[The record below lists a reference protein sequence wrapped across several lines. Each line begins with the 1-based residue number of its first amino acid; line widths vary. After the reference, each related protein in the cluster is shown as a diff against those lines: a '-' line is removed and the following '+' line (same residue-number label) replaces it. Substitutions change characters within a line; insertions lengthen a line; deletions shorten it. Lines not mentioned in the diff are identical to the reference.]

1 MTDSSNDSL
10 RQNPNG
16 DSPKVDP
23 TAYIDPTALL
33 IGNVKIGPKVYI
45 GPNAVIRADEADSN
59 GKVAP
64 IIIAEGSNV
73 QDAVIIHALA
83 GTKVTVGKK
92 TSLAHG
98 CVIHGPCTIGDNCF
112 IGFRA
117 VIFKA
122 NIANNVMVSTSAVVQ
137 GYDLQ
142 ENSLVPTACKIV
154 SKDDTVCLKTVA
166 QKHKDFMKEVVAA
179 NIALAKGYNSQQ

>member
-1 MTDSSNDSL
+1 MTETANPSL
-10 RQNPNG
+10 RPNPNG
-16 DSPKVDP
+16 DIPKVDP
-23 TAYIDPTALL
+23 TAYIDPSALL
-33 IGNVKIGPKVYI
+33 IGNVRIGPHVYI

-64 IIIAEGSNV
+64 IVLAEGSNA

-83 GTKVTVGKK
+83 GTKVTIGKK

-98 CVIHGPCTIGDNCF
+98 CVVHGPCTIGDNCF

-122 NIANNVMVSTSAVVQ
+122 NIANNVMVATAAIVQ

-142 ENSLVPTACKIV
+142 ENSLVPTASSIL

-166 QKHKDFMKEVVAA
+166 QKHKDFMKEVIAA
-179 NIALAKGYNSQQ
+179 NIALAKGYNKQK